1 MIAGVH
7 CEAQAAGDIV
17 DSYCNMKK
25 DRFFASIINL
35 VFQFRK
41 GDTACRLQ
49 RINLDMICSAGLKT
63 QFLLMLMNH
72 RAGVLVL
79 NAHNECFK
87 WL

>member
-1 MIAGVH
+1 MIARVH
-7 CEAQAAGDIV
+7 CEVQAAGDIV
-17 DSYCNMKK
+17 DSYCNTKK
-25 DRFFASIINL
+25 DRVFASIINL

>member
-1 MIAGVH
+1 MIARVY
-7 CEAQAAGDIV
+7 CKAQAAGDIV
-17 DSYCNMKK
+17 GSYCNMKK

-41 GDTACRLQ
+41 GDTDCRLR
-49 RINLDMICSAGLKT
+49 RINLDMIFSAGLKT
-63 QFLLMLMNH
+63 QFLLILMSH

-79 NAHNECFK
+79 NAHNESFK